1 MNSSL
6 LWEFNI
12 DDVYALKKKLERI
25 IVLKI
30 KWLKTR
36 ISLLFIY
43 LFMVIENS
51 NGRQQVSICIN
62 EKKKTQ
68 RDPGRQ
74 HKKT

>member
-1 MNSSL
+1 MNSL

-12 DDVYALKKKLERI
+12 DDVYALKNKLERI

-62 EKKKTQ
+62 EKKKTPK
-68 RDPGRQ
+68 RSG
-74 HKKT
+74 

>member
-12 DDVYALKKKLERI
+12 DDVYALKNKLESI

-36 ISLLFIY
+36 ISLFYLFIY
-43 LFMVIENS
+43 
-51 NGRQQVSICIN
+51 GDWKQ
-62 EKKKTQ
+62 
-68 RDPGRQ
+68 
-74 HKKT
+74 

>member
-12 DDVYALKKKLERI
+12 DDVYALKNKLERI

-43 LFMVIENS
+43 LWWLKTVMVDNKS
-51 NGRQQVSICIN
+51 LSV
-62 EKKKTQ
+62 
-68 RDPGRQ
+68 
-74 HKKT
+74 

>member
-12 DDVYALKKKLERI
+12 DDVYALKNKLERI

-51 NGRQQVSICIN
+51 NGRQQVSIYIN
-62 EKKKTQ
+62 EKKNPK
-68 RDPGRQ
+68 RSG
-74 HKKT
+74 

>member
-12 DDVYALKKKLERI
+12 DDVYALKNKLERI

-51 NGRQQVSICIN
+51 NGRQQVSVYIN
-62 EKKKTQ
+62 EKKKNPK
-68 RDPGRQ
+68 RSG
-74 HKKT
+74 